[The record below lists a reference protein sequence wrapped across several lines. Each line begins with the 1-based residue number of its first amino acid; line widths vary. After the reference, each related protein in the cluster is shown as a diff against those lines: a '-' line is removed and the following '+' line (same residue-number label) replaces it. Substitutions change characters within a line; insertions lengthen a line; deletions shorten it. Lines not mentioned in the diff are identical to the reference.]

1 MKDYLLYC
9 DFAIVLVEWTL
20 RLYKD
25 DYTRLGLDDMA
36 LAIESSI
43 IELFLKLCHLGGLKE
58 KAVL

>member
-43 IELFLKLCHLGGLKE
+43 IELCLKLCHLGGLKE